1 MKNIILLYIIKV
13 KEFTMKTEKTAILL
27 NMSKDMKEKLEVQ
40 AEKEYRTVSNLVL
53 KLIHEYLNDSLSS
66 NG

>member
-1 MKNIILLYIIKV
+1 
-13 KEFTMKTEKTAILL
+13 MKTEKTAILL
-27 NMSKDMKEKLEVQ
+27 NMSKDMKEKLEAQ

-53 KLIHEYLNDSLSS
+53 KLIHEYLNSSLSS

>member
-1 MKNIILLYIIKV
+1 
-13 KEFTMKTEKTAILL
+13 MKTEKTAILL